1 MLSWLQLAIAL
12 LKVGNSIILFFQ
24 QRQLIAAGYDQAIAE
39 QGQRT
44 LAMTQRGKALLE
56 KINAL
61 DAATVDE
68 ELRKLEPPA
77 SGTAAR

>member
-1 MLSWLQLAIAL
+1 MLTWLQLAIAL

-39 QGQRT
+39 QGQKT

-61 DAATVDE
+61 DEKDVDA
-68 ELRKLEPPA
+68 ELRGLEPPA
-77 SGTAAR
+77 R

>member
-1 MLSWLQLAIAL
+1 MFSWLQLALTL
-12 LKVGNSIILFFQ
+12 LKLGNNIILWFQ

-44 LAMTQRGKALLE
+44 LAMTTRGKALLE

-61 DAATVDE
+61 DEKDVDA
-68 ELRKLEPPA
+68 ELRGLEPPA
-77 SGTAAR
+77 R